1 MKIYQPMMFV
11 GLGGTGCRVGAEL
24 ERRFRAELCGPD
36 GTALQSAMP
45 GQNFLPYQLP
55 KCLQFVYADL
65 AEDEFGHVESRAVPD
80 RSHLPAAQR
89 TMRMVRGLV
98 PPHDTYPEVA
108 RSLRLL
114 SSDYWEGWLPPPQG
128 EPKVAPLS
136 KGAGQFPTVGRAALF
151 ETFKDG
157 LGAAQSPLADAI
169 GDINNSGGQLSE
181 LGGKLRG
188 SIDVFVA
195 FSVAGGTG
203 SGLFYDYL
211 HLIGDALNRGQ
222 YRARIYPLV
231 LMPSAFEEG
240 LGGGRAAKLNS
251 GRALLDLFRMVDE
264 QNSSD
269 AGIDLDSRGVSGSLA
284 VRYPARDE
292 IKLRPSTVQ
301 TAFLFSGNA
310 GMRREDLH
318 RSVVSM
324 VLSLVGSDLPRDSDG
339 KSLGQQE
346 FQSFADSFINKA
358 AERSVQASTGIG
370 RKGVSTS
377 SVASLTVPD
386 DELADIVSSRLLADA
401 VRELSEPPPGQA
413 ENNREL
419 VAKFFTDAN
428 IDPVWHRAAIP
439 VSEPAASN
447 GADAILAALGARAR
461 TMEANLFTLGQQL
474 AQQVPQLTQ
483 NFDPHSALRSLL
495 GSIDLFRLRRV
506 VMGHEAITDE
516 VSKRGFGLV
525 LESRRSEPQPPPG
538 ISLIA
543 PAPQVV
549 RARMIGRAKFS
560 DPSVRDSIR
569 RQNDW
574 YTWRGQC
581 AWHAAWGDQASRWER
596 KLRAA
601 QRDLTD
607 LTKAF
612 EQHAQSDNAMFE
624 RRSRALFEH
633 RVGVSYLLPRQGDLG
648 AFYAAV
654 VRRFV
659 DHYVEVDRLRPAATT
674 AQVVGEI
681 LGDQGWRTAFE
692 IHQERDAAQAVSYV
706 RGELKKAV
714 KWLFTYNDN
723 RQPLLPR
730 MHDLLTA
737 ASGREKDRVSEEDL
751 AQFQQKLAGLVPG
764 GFAPSGKGQLKV
776 LYSYPASNRD
786 VELENLL
793 RREIYLPANENT
805 HEEFRPVDTES
816 IAVVLVRS
824 SMGLTEVDE
833 VREVLR
839 FWAEA
844 LHDDQHD
851 DFLHWR
857 QRLDYQSPYLAT
869 TADDRTRILHHLLC
883 AVWNGEVVPT
893 GTDTSPESIT
903 VSLGVN
909 MRLDLQGYGHRS
921 SWGSVIAAYERWVL
935 ADSEDIRRQFCEKLT
950 RSVPARLTSTPS
962 EPSRLFLELVSLAET
977 EPKHLT
983 ELLAQNRESGRRR
996 LESLLEFWEVVFP
1009 AAMELRFGDSGAVE
1023 HNLRALHE
1031 WFSR

>member
-36 GTALQSAMP
+36 GTALRTAMP

-55 KCLQFVYADL
+55 GCLQFVYADL
-65 AEDEFGHVESRAVPD
+65 ADDEFGHVESRSVPD

-89 TMRMVRGLV
+89 TQRMVRGLV
-98 PPHDTYPEVA
+98 PSHDTFPEVA

-114 SSDYWEGWLPPPQG
+114 ADDYWESWLPPPSG

-136 KGAGQFPTVGRAALF
+136 KGAGQFPTVGRASLF

-157 LGAAQSPLADAI
+157 LGVAQGPLVEAI

-181 LGGKLRG
+181 LGGSLRG

-211 HLIGDALNRGQ
+211 HLIGDALNRGR
-222 YRARIYPLV
+222 YKARIYPLV
-231 LMPSAFEEG
+231 LMASAFEDG

-251 GRALLDLFRMVDE
+251 GRALLDLFRMVDD

-269 AGIDLDSRGVSGSLA
+269 AGIDLDSRGVAGSLA

-324 VLSLVGSDLPRDSDG
+324 VLSLVGSDLPRDAEG
-339 KSLGQQE
+339 KSTGQE

-370 RKGVSTS
+370 RRGVSTS

-413 ENNREL
+413 ENNRDMI
-419 VAKFFTDAN
+419 AKFFTDAN

-439 VSEPAASN
+439 VNEPVATN
-447 GADAILAALGARAR
+447 GADAILKVLGARAR
-461 TMEANLFTLGQQL
+461 TMEANLHALGQQL
-474 AQQVPQLTQ
+474 TQQVPALTQ
-483 NFDPHSALRSLL
+483 NFDPHSALRAAL
-495 GSIDLFRLRRV
+495 GSMDLFRLRRV
-506 VMGHEAITDE
+506 VAGHESITEE
-516 VSKRGFGLV
+516 VSKRGFARV

-538 ISLIA
+538 ITLIA

-549 RARMIGRAKFS
+549 RARMVGRVKFS

-569 RQNDW
+569 RQNEW
-574 YTWRGQC
+574 YLWRGQC
-581 AWHAAWGDQASRWER
+581 AWNAAWGDQASRWER
-596 KLRAA
+596 KLRNA
-601 QRDLTD
+601 QQDLTE

-612 EQHAQSDNAMFE
+612 EQHAQSDNAQFE
-624 RRSRALFEH
+624 RRSRALAEH
-633 RVGVSYLLPRQGDLG
+633 RVGVSYLLPRQGDLSG
-648 AFYAAV
+648 FYGAV

-659 DHYVEVDRLRPAATT
+659 DHYVEVDRLRPNASP

-692 IHQERDAAQAVSYV
+692 VHQERDAAQAVAYV

-737 ASGREKDRVSEEDL
+737 ASGREKDKVSEEDL
-751 AQFQQKLAGLVPG
+751 AQFQTKLAGLVPG

-776 LYSYPASNRD
+776 LYSYPAPNHD
-786 VELENLL
+786 GELENLL
-793 RREIYLPANENT
+793 RRVVYVPDGDHA

-839 FWAEA
+839 FWSEA
-844 LHDDQHD
+844 LHDDQNE
-851 DFLHWR
+851 DFLPWR

-869 TADDRTRILHHLLC
+869 TATDRVKILHHLLC
-883 AVWNGEVVPT
+883 AVWNGEVT
-893 GTDTSPESIT
+893 AIGGDANPESIS

-909 MRLDLQGYGHRS
+909 MRLDLNGFGHRS
-921 SWGSVIAAYERWVL
+921 SWGSVISAYEQWVL

-950 RSVPARLTSTPS
+950 RSAPTRLTSTPVK
-962 EPSRLFLELVSLAET
+962 PSQLFLELLRLAET
-977 EPKHLT
+977 EPKHLAD
-983 ELLAQNRESGRRR
+983 LLAQNRESGRRR
-996 LESLLEFWEVVFP
+996 LESLLEFWEVIFP
-1009 AAMELRFGDSGAVE
+1009 AAMELRFADSAAVE
-1023 HNLRALHE
+1023 HNLTALHE
-1031 WFSR
+1031 WSTR